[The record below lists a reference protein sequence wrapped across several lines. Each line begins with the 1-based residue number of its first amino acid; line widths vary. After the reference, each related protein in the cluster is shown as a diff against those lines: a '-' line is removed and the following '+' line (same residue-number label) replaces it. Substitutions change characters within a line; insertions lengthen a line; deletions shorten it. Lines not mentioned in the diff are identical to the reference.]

1 MYLMFRPKIIV
12 LHVSGLASTIMSAS
26 SVCLRNGV
34 RMPAVGF
41 GTYQIKD
48 PSQLRSAVLCALS
61 AGYRHIDTAA
71 VYKVGLFLVAG

>member
-1 MYLMFRPKIIV
+1 
-12 LHVSGLASTIMSAS
+12 MSAS
-26 SVCLRNGV
+26 TVCLRNGV

-48 PSQLRSAVLCALS
+48 PGQLRSSVLCALS

-71 VYKVGLFLVAG
+71 VYKVGR

>member
-1 MYLMFRPKIIV
+1 M
-12 LHVSGLASTIMSAS
+12 SSAS

-34 RMPAVGF
+34 RMPSVGF

-48 PSQLRSAVLCALS
+48 PDRLRASVLCALA

-71 VYKVGLFLVAG
+71 VYKVRV

>member
-1 MYLMFRPKIIV
+1 
-12 LHVSGLASTIMSAS
+12 MSAS

-34 RMPAVGF
+34 KMPAVGF

-48 PSQLRSAVLCALS
+48 PGQLRSSVLCALS

-71 VYKVGLFLVAG
+71 VYKVGVTVVIG